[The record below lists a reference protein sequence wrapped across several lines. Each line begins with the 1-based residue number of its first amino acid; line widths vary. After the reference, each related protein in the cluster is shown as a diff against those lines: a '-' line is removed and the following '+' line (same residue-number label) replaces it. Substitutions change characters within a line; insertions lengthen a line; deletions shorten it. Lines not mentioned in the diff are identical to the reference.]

1 MTEAMKVAPVLDLEK
16 KLEEARAKRTA
27 AALAREEAKRPA
39 RLQTELERE
48 ERAISDDE
56 VIARLEDELGPIGR
70 AIGVV
75 RTDLGAVVLKRAT
88 PPAFKKFQ
96 DLMARENP
104 KQHELS
110 GELVR
115 PCLLHP
121 AQAEL
126 DRMLAEQPHIL
137 IRCANVVSE
146 LAGVRAKE
154 EAGK

>member
-1 MTEAMKVAPVLDLEK
+1 MTEAMKLAPVLDLEK
-16 KLEEARAKRTA
+16 KLEELRSKRAA

-48 ERAISDDE
+48 ERAIADDD

-75 RTDLGAVVLKRAT
+75 RTDLGAVVVKRAP
-88 PPAFKKFQ
+88 PPAFKRFQ

-110 GELVR
+110 DALVR
-115 PCLLHP
+115 PCLVHP
-121 AQAEL
+121 SSSEF
-126 DRMLAEQPHIL
+126 DKMLAEQPHIL
-137 IRCANVVSE
+137 IRCANVLSE
-146 LAGVRAKE
+146 LAGVRTKE